1 VIWVTALGSLS
12 LAGLGGCAMFTPF
25 LMVSFALMCMGC
37 EAGPSKP
44 SENAFVGR
52 MAGCAETVNGKL
64 VVAGGMTLSANVRE
78 VGCYDPA
85 TKSWASCASI
95 PTPRSLAASAVHGGA
110 MLVVGG
116 RSDNAVLSSVEK
128 YVAAED
134 KWESCAPMPTARWSL
149 MACVVGDTL
158 YAFGGIA
165 GLGDNRRTLDVVEAL
180 DIESN
185 TWQSLGAMP
194 EGRQAGAAA
203 AVDGRIFI
211 ISGKAASYVQSRPTS
226 HRAER
231 VDCFD
236 PKTNTWTV
244 VQDIPTDRTGGRAVV
259 AESKIFVIGGICKT
273 GEFPTQIDVFDPGSN
288 EWSAGPKLQS
298 GRSGHMCAV
307 LAESIVVFGGSSVMY
322 GATRPSIN
330 ATMEMIQL
338 HPSASQAK

>member
-1 VIWVTALGSLS
+1 
-12 LAGLGGCAMFTPF
+12 MFTAF
-25 LMVSFALMCMGC
+25 FTVSFALMCMGC
-37 EAGPSKP
+37 EAGPSNP
-44 SENAFVGR
+44 SDHAFVGR
-52 MAGCAETVNGKL
+52 MAGCAEAVNGKL
-64 VVAGGMTLSANVRE
+64 VVAGGMTLSGNLRE

-85 TKSWASCASI
+85 TKLWISCAPI

-110 MLVVGG
+110 MFVVGG
-116 RSDNAVLSSVEK
+116 RSDDAVLSSVEK

-134 KWESCAPMPTARWSL
+134 KWESCAAMPTARWSL
-149 MACVVGDTL
+149 MVCVVDDTL

-180 DIESN
+180 DIKNN

-211 ISGKAASYVQSRPTS
+211 ISGKAASYVQSTPTS

-259 AESKIFVIGGICKT
+259 AGGKVFVVGGICKT
-273 GEFPTQIDVFDPGSN
+273 GEFPTQIHAFDPSSN
-288 EWSAGPKLQS
+288 EWSAGPRLQS

-307 LAESIVVFGGSSVMY
+307 LGESIVVFGGSSVMY
-322 GATRPSIN
+322 GGGRPSIN
-330 ATMEMIQL
+330 ATMEAIQL
-338 HPSASQAK
+338 HPSGSEAK